1 MEEIWELA
9 YRGEK
14 EPQAEHRKLA
24 ELLPSGDEKLKKVED
39 AVERETAS
47 TNIYPDTK
55 FGREGVSAVTRILCT
70 LAPALEILDI
80 SLNERVAKK
89 MLCTTSLPLLLRF
102 FAHPLAIIAVGR

>member
-47 TNIYPDTK
+47 TNIYIDTK
-55 FGREGVSAVTRILCT
+55 FG
-70 LAPALEILDI
+70 
-80 SLNERVAKK
+80 
-89 MLCTTSLPLLLRF
+89 
-102 FAHPLAIIAVGR
+102 